1 MFVMRVGSKTP
12 ATSKIEIFVTI
23 VRERKLSKI
32 VSNSSILDVT
42 VVPDPV

>member
-23 VRERKLSKI
+23 VREWKLSKI

-42 VVPDPV
+42 VVPDLV